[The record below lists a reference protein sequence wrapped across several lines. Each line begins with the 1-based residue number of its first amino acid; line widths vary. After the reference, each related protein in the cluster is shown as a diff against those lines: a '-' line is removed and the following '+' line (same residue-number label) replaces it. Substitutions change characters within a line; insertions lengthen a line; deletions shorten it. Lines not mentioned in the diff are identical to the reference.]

1 MSSNCSS
8 SEKKVLVLISVGVFD
23 RVQAD
28 NQTKTLN
35 LLQAK
40 LIPFETVNGM
50 DPNQRERRNAL
61 FQISGIRA
69 NYPQL
74 FFVLPSNETI
84 YFGNFEKLEGLNEMT
99 SLPEDVI
106 ANALRHNPDLETWD
120 STFGSVVSSFS

>member
-50 DPNQRERRNAL
+50 DPNQRER
-61 FQISGIRA
+61 
-69 NYPQL
+69 
-74 FFVLPSNETI
+74 
-84 YFGNFEKLEGLNEMT
+84 
-99 SLPEDVI
+99 
-106 ANALRHNPDLETWD
+106 
-120 STFGSVVSSFS
+120 